1 MGNILT
7 LLGICLVGAGTVVN
21 IFAENKKPA
30 AKKEVKTEDEK
41 IVEVKVQDD
50 PGAAAAGLK

>member
-1 MGNILT
+1 MGNILM
-7 LLGICLVGAGTVVN
+7 LLGIVLTGAGLTLN
-21 IFAENKKPA
+21 IFQENRKPA